1 MPDDQFKNRLILVVD
16 DEERM
21 VRFIRLN
28 LEHDGFKVIEAFN
41 GTKAINQV
49 RSNLPDLVLLDIMM
63 PDMDG
68 FEVLRII
75 RETSN
80 VPVIMLTAK
89 GEEDDRVRGLEL
101 GADDYVTKPFS
112 PRELVSRVRAV
123 LRRTETTG
131 VSTHG
136 LIEVDE
142 RLKLDFE
149 RREIWVDGELV
160 KLRPTEYR
168 LLYHLVQN
176 AGWVVTH
183 DQILAKVWGYEY
195 RDEPHYVRLYIN
207 YLRKKL
213 EEDPANPKYILTER
227 GVGYRF
233 VDFRRKDFHRKPVI
247 SLTHEL
253 TKKFFNLAGDRFN
266 RHQGQ
271 CPCIYAANWQG
282 GNGYC
287 KG

>member
-1 MPDDQFKNRLILVVD
+1 MQDSYKDRRILVVD

-28 LEHDGFKVIEAFN
+28 LEHDGFQVFEAFN
-41 GTKAINQV
+41 GKQAIDKI
-49 RSNLPDLVLLDIMM
+49 RSNLPDLVLLDVMM
-63 PDMDG
+63 PDFDG
-68 FEVLRII
+68 FEVLEMI
-75 RETSN
+75 RESST

-89 GEEDDRVRGLEL
+89 GEEEDRVHGLEL
-101 GADDYVTKPFS
+101 GADDYITKPFS

-123 LRRTETTG
+123 LRRTEMSG

-142 RLKLDFE
+142 RLKLDFGRHE
-149 RREIWVDGELV
+149 VWVEDKLV

-176 AGWVVTH
+176 AGWVLTH
-183 DQILAKVWGYEY
+183 DQILTKVWGYEY

-207 YLRKKL
+207 YLRQKIEK
-213 EEDPANPKYILTER
+213 DPANPKYILTER

-233 VDFRRKDFHRKPVI
+233 IDFRRDKA
-247 SLTHEL
+247 LLE
-253 TKKFFNLAGDRFN
+253 
-266 RHQGQ
+266 Q
-271 CPCIYAANWQG
+271 
-282 GNGYC
+282 
-287 KG
+287 

>member
-1 MPDDQFKNRLILVVD
+1 MDHRIKDRRILVVD

-28 LEHDGFKVIEAFN
+28 LEHDGFQVVEAYN
-41 GTKAINQV
+41 GTQAIDKV
-49 RSNLPDLVLLDIMM
+49 RSNLPDLVLLDVMM

-68 FEVLRII
+68 FEVLKII
-75 RETSN
+75 REVSS

-101 GADDYVTKPFS
+101 GADDYITKPFS

-123 LRRTETTG
+123 LRRTEAA
-131 VSTHG
+131 STIHG
-136 LIEVDE
+136 LIDVDD
-142 RLKLDFE
+142 RLKLDFD

-160 KLRPTEYR
+160 NLRPTEYR

-176 AGWVVTH
+176 AGWVVSH
-183 DQILAKVWGYEY
+183 DQLLAKVWGYEY

-213 EEDPANPKYILTER
+213 EKDPSNPKYILTER

-233 VDFRRKDFHRKPVI
+233 IDFRR
-247 SLTHEL
+247 
-253 TKKFFNLAGDRFN
+253 
-266 RHQGQ
+266 
-271 CPCIYAANWQG
+271 
-282 GNGYC
+282 
-287 KG
+287 

>member
-1 MPDDQFKNRLILVVD
+1 MASDTQNSRILVVD

-28 LEHDGFKVIEAFN
+28 LEHDGFQVVEAYR
-41 GTKAINQV
+41 GAQAIQAI
-49 RSNLPDLVLLDIMM
+49 RDNLPDLVLLDIML
-63 PDMDG
+63 PDIDG
-68 FEVLRII
+68 FEVLKMI
-75 RETSN
+75 REVNS

-123 LRRTETTG
+123 LRRAEMIAG
-131 VSTHG
+131 NIRG
-136 LIEVDE
+136 LIVVDE
-142 RLKLDFE
+142 HLKLNFE
-149 RREIWVDGELV
+149 RREVWLDGELV
-160 KLRPTEYR
+160 KLRPTEFK

-176 AGWVVTH
+176 AGWVITH

-207 YLRKKL
+207 YLRQKL
-213 EEDPANPKYILTER
+213 EKDPADPKYILTER

-233 VDFRRKDFHRKPVI
+233 VDFRREKLSGKV
-247 SLTHEL
+247 
-253 TKKFFNLAGDRFN
+253 N
-266 RHQGQ
+266 
-271 CPCIYAANWQG
+271 
-282 GNGYC
+282 
-287 KG
+287 